1 MSSVSLTRNSV
12 APGHRVYTSAALRS
26 SRGHQVPH
34 PFIENS
40 RNPVYRSRPDH
51 PTSPSSRLLSTPPSP
66 FYLCI
71 DPFSIPPTYH
81 NLSDGSGDLR
91 RAFAKKM
98 ENLVRKKPRFVF
110 SPSTSRTVKRNGI
123 SVPSQNLFAFPKS
136 PAGESE
142 RSVLSTSS
150 SSSDV
155 SWTPIKD
162 PFARERGDTH
172 TSDIDSADFSYT
184 ASGMTLYTAS
194 TVEYAGSDEG
204 SHSSDLVPVH
214 SPCIRL
220 NVSPLRSPGPS
231 SFSFSSPVASVSR
244 FSPSSL
250 LSSSQVAVVS
260 SSSPSSVTAVPFW
273 RALSSRS
280 TRPSIFSSSLG
291 RAHLSSRSL
300 SLLSRPPPVP
310 LHRPRGRFY
319 NPRFDSAHPLFE
331 PSLGSGPSVTSR
343 SLPRVLEMDDR
354 LSSNPEL
361 DQDLDQELDDELDKN
376 VNRELYQES
385 EQEVKQELEPMD
397 TNLPLP
403 PQDTNPSYPIPGEW
417 PEDSSD
423 TLEPTS
429 GPTGWLKALTSP
441 AV

>member
-1 MSSVSLTRNSV
+1 M
-12 APGHRVYTSAALRS
+12 
-26 SRGHQVPH
+26 
-34 PFIENS
+34 
-40 RNPVYRSRPDH
+40 
-51 PTSPSSRLLSTPPSP
+51 LS
-66 FYLCI
+66 
-71 DPFSIPPTYH
+71 
-81 NLSDGSGDLR
+81 
-91 RAFAKKM
+91 K
-98 ENLVRKKPRFVF
+98 
-110 SPSTSRTVKRNGI
+110 
-123 SVPSQNLFAFPKS
+123 
-136 PAGESE
+136 
-142 RSVLSTSS
+142 SS

-220 NVSPLRSPGPS
+220 NVSPFPC
-231 SFSFSSPVASVSR
+231 SFSFSSPVASVSS
-244 FSPSSL
+244 FSPPSL

-260 SSSPSSVTAVPFW
+260 AQVASVSSVSSSSPSPVTAVPFW
-273 RALSSRS
+273 RARSSRS
-280 TRPSIFSSSLG
+280 TRPSIFSSSLS

-310 LHRPRGRFY
+310 VLRPRGRFY

-331 PSLGSGPSVTSR
+331 PSLGSGPSVASR
-343 SLPRVLEMDDR
+343 SLPRVLETYDR
-354 LSSNPEL
+354 PLSIPG
-361 DQDLDQELDDELDKN
+361 LDQELDQELDHELDQ
-376 VNRELYQES
+376 VVGREL
-385 EQEVKQELEPMD
+385 KQELEPVD

-403 PQDTNPSYPIPGEW
+403 PQDTNPSYPIPGDW

-429 GPTGWLKALTSP
+429 GPAGWLKALTSP
-441 AV
+441 VV